1 MPETTRQE
9 LIDSVI
15 NKEIDKSSEAADN
28 NFPRNYQTCIHF
40 YQVLRSIA
48 HSGMEINIFSLL
60 QLKVTLL
67 KVIYHCKTCERLKP
81 IWHEHNYV
89 IYINRS
95 FFSLISNVRYY
106 YLTNHTARKYHNKSL
121 SSHASLLPNHLWHFG

>member
-67 KVIYHCKTCERLKP
+67 KVIYHCKTCDRLKP

-89 IYINRS
+89 IYINHS

-106 YLTNHTARKYHNKSL
+106 YLINQPHCM
-121 SSHASLLPNHLWHFG
+121 